1 MYTVGC
7 EDDRPMELAYD
18 HVQLLSLVG
27 TSGVQQT
34 VSATAMLVSSLCMG
48 QGFPD
53 KAIIIRMLK

>member
-1 MYTVGC
+1 
-7 EDDRPMELAYD
+7 MELAYD